1 MNSFVLGEMEKGEF
15 MKTKYTMKELP
26 VSERPYEKAEAQGA
40 GQLSDKDL
48 LTVLIRTG
56 TKTERADQV
65 AMRILDFCGKDGLQA
80 LWNLDLEELKS
91 LPGIGRVKAI
101 QILCVCELAKRL
113 AGGKKLFGEKIS
125 SSEDVAYYYGA
136 QLKYSQKECLM
147 LLVLDSKNRIISEEI
162 LSVGNINTS
171 IADPREV
178 YLKAL
183 KKNGVSVILLHNH
196 PSGDPSPSLDDI
208 KTTERIAKAGELIGI
223 ALKDHIIIGEDSY
236 VSLNADVYVK
246 FE

>member
-40 GQLSDKDL
+40 GMLSDKEL

-56 TKTERADQV
+56 TKSERADQV
-65 AMRILDFCGKDGLQA
+65 AMRILEFCGKDGLQA
-80 LWNLDLEELKS
+80 LWNLDLEELKT

-101 QILCVCELAKRL
+101 QILCMCELAKRL

-125 SSEDVAYYYGA
+125 SSEDVAYYYSA
-136 QLKYSQKECLM
+136 QLKYTQRECLI
-147 LLVLDSKNRIISEEI
+147 LLVLDSKNRIISEET
-162 LSVGNINTS
+162 LSVGNINAS

-196 PSGDPSPSLDDI
+196 PSGDPAPSKADI
-208 KTTERIAKAGELIGI
+208 TLTMRIKEAGELIGI
-223 ALKDHIIIGEDSY
+223 QLLDHIIIGDNRY
-236 VSLNADVYVK
+236 ISLK
-246 FE
+246 EQGIL